1 MISCWHFDAH
11 KSLCLTKAL
20 HKQALLASEEDY
32 CSGEDDEK
40 SYASEEDCYREDD
53 ESIIKSDA
61 LSIED
66 RPAGFGS

>member
-1 MISCWHFDAH
+1 
-11 KSLCLTKAL
+11 
-20 HKQALLASEEDY
+20 LLASEEDY